1 VKLRYRVEALAAR
14 TVQSFVRLLPM
25 STVRLLGRSIGTLAY
40 QLDFPH
46 RRIAHENLALAF
58 PNRPAS
64 ERRALARNMFAHFG
78 ALLFELLKF
87 GTLSRRQML
96 AAIEGEGEERVRQAL
111 AQGRGVLFFT
121 GHFGYW
127 EIHAMAFALRIEPTS
142 LLARPL
148 DNPLLD
154 AMLEEIRTSTGNRVI
169 QRRGAVRRILK
180 DLAAGRG
187 VAILIDQHL
196 HESDAVYVGF
206 FQRAAATTSALA
218 ALALRTGAPVIPV
231 FALPLPRGRYRLIYE
246 RPVEP
251 PLADAPDAVRE
262 FTQRCTDVLE
272 MYVRRHPDLWLWMH
286 RRWRD
291 QEPGSGIGDQGS
303 GIGDPGSGIDDFAS
317 EPDSFGS
324 PIPDPRSRRDRS
336 DG

>member
-1 VKLRYRVEALAAR
+1 VKLRYRVEAVAAR

-25 STVRLLGRSIGTLAY
+25 SAVRLIGRSIGTLAY
-40 QLDFPH
+40 LLDVPH
-46 RRIAHENLALAF
+46 RRIAQQNLALGF

-64 ERRALARNMFAHFG
+64 ERRVLVRNMFAHFG

-87 GTLSRRQML
+87 GTLSRSQML
-96 AAIEGEGEERVRQAL
+96 AAIEGDGEERVRQAL

-127 EIHAMAFALRIEPTS
+127 EIHAMAFALRIEPIS
-142 LLARPL
+142 VLARPL
-148 DNPLLD
+148 DNPMLD

-206 FQRAAATTSALA
+206 FQRPAATTSALA
-218 ALALRTGAPVIPV
+218 AMALRTGAPVIPV

-291 QEPGSGIGDQGS
+291 QETGIGDR
-303 GIGDPGSGIDDFAS
+303 GSGIDDLAS
-317 EPDSFGS
+317 ESPDPVGS
-324 PIPDPRSRRDRS
+324 RIPDPRSRSDRF
-336 DG
+336 DV